1 MKPLLIALCAA
12 ASLGANAHALEYP
25 VAHRDDA
32 VVDDYFGT
40 KVPDPYR
47 WLERPDSPE
56 TRAWVEAENK
66 VTQQFIDPAVRAAF
80 RGRLEKLLDYP
91 RVGAPRRE
99 GDRYIV
105 GRNSGLQPQSVV
117 YTKQTLSGP
126 ETVLFDPNT
135 FSADGTVALAG
146 TDFSEDG
153 TLVAYG
159 VSVGGSDE
167 KTVKIRDVATVADQ
181 PDALDKMR
189 FASLAWDP
197 AKRGLWYNQY
207 PNGEGRVNNKLRY
220 HALGSPQSQ
229 DPVVYER
236 PDDPELSLSPD
247 VNEDGCYLF
256 VYTSRGTDRRNG
268 LAYREICC
276 DPGTFGG
283 FTTLFEPG
291 EAVYN
296 VVDSE
301 GPILYVYT
309 DKNAPRRRL
318 VKIDVRAPEEKN
330 WVELLPQT
338 EDLLQS
344 VTVVDGKFVCTY
356 VHDVVDQL
364 NLYDKSGAF
373 LKQIDLP
380 TLGSVGGVNGKRADK
395 EMFFTFSSFT
405 YPSTVFRY
413 DFATDELKAIDR
425 PTVAFDPDAYEA
437 KQVFFN
443 SKDGTRIPMFVV
455 SKKGLKR
462 DGQNPTLLY
471 GYGGFNISLG
481 PGFNPLLVAWLEKGG
496 VYALA
501 NLRGGGEYGSDW
513 HDAGMLGKKQNVFDD
528 FAGAAEKLIG
538 EKYTSPKKLA
548 IRGGSNGGLLVAAV
562 MLQRPDLFGAVVSQV
577 PVIDML
583 RYQTFGTGRFWT
595 VEYGDATKNAADF
608 KWLYAYSPLHNVK
621 PGKPYPALLVT
632 TAEGDDRVVP
642 AHAFKFVATL
652 QHAASGGSK
661 DDVILLRH
669 DTKSGHGAGKPTAKI
684 LDEAADIDAFLAQ
697 TLGMDVG
704 DAPATSP
711 TTRPA
716 TKP

>member
-1 MKPLLIALCAA
+1 MMLKSLPYLLSVLSVVSSS
-12 ASLGANAHALEYP
+12 ASALEYP
-25 VAHRDDA
+25 MARRDD
-32 VVDDYFGT
+32 VSDDYFGA

-47 WLERPDSPE
+47 WLEQPDSPE
-56 TRAWVEAENK
+56 TRQWVEAENK
-66 VTQQFIDPAVRAAF
+66 VTQRFIDPKARAAF

-99 GDRYIV
+99 GPRYVV

-117 YTKQTLSGP
+117 YTKETLGGP
-126 ETVLFDPNT
+126 EKVLFDPNT

-146 TDFSEDG
+146 TDFTQDG
-153 TLVAYG
+153 SLVAYG
-159 VSVGGSDE
+159 ISVGGSDE
-167 KTVKIRDVATVADQ
+167 KTVKIRDAATGADQ
-181 PDALDKMR
+181 PDELDKMR
-189 FASLAWDP
+189 FAGLAWDP

-207 PNGEGRVNNKLRY
+207 PNGEGRLNNKLRY

-229 DPVVYER
+229 DPIVYER
-236 PDDPELSLSPD
+236 PDDPELSLNPD

-268 LAYREICC
+268 LVYREICC

-283 FTTLFEPG
+283 FTELFKPG
-291 EAVYN
+291 DAVYN

-301 GPILYVYT
+301 GPTLYVYT

-318 VKIDVRAPEEKN
+318 VKIDVRAPEEKD
-330 WVELLPQT
+330 WVEILPQT

-364 NLYDKSGAF
+364 KVYDRAGKF
-373 LKQIDLP
+373 LKQIKLP
-380 TLGSVGGVNGKRADK
+380 TLGSVGGVTGKREDK

-413 DFATDELKAIDR
+413 NFANDELKVIDR

-443 SKDGTRIPMFVV
+443 SKDGTRVPMFVV
-455 SKKGLKR
+455 SRKGLKL

-528 FAGAAEKLIG
+528 FAGAAEKLIR
-538 EKYTSPKKLA
+538 EKYTSPQKLA

-595 VEYGDATKNAADF
+595 VEYGDATKDAADF
-608 KWLYAYSPLHNVK
+608 KWLYAYSPLHNIK
-621 PGKPYPALLVT
+621 PGEKYPALLVT

-652 QHAASGGSK
+652 QHAATGAAA

-697 TLGMDVG
+697 TLGMEIG
-704 DAPATSP
+704 GEPATGP
-711 TTRPA
+711 ATRP
-716 TKP
+716 